1 MKRLVYFIITLLTCA
16 SCKERY
22 NITLPP
28 TQTGFLVVEGF
39 INTSGVTEIKL
50 SRTTLVDA
58 KNMQFEKNAVVR
70 IEADDNTI
78 FPLAEKDSGKYVSPT
93 LQLDLNK
100 KYRLNI
106 KTSEDKEYISS
117 YEAPII
123 TPSIDSIT
131 WIRYNDGIEIYV
143 NAIDRQ
149 NNTRYYR
156 WEYDET
162 WEFKSQY
169 ATQVYV
175 DFQRDQQGLLTA
187 TVKYR
192 DSVHNLPVDTLYT
205 CWQSKS
211 SSAIKIGSTEKLG
224 DSRVYSPV
232 IFYPR
237 GAWELSYLYSVLI
250 RQYGLTKE
258 GYEFYN
264 KIKKNTESLGTIF
277 DAQPSEIKGNIKNS
291 NDEEELVLGY
301 VGVNSVTEK
310 RVFISNK
317 DLEGWNYFSGCEQE
331 IIVMN
336 EREKLIEN
344 FYNDVKIPTVPLFMN
359 GALVAVKGA
368 SDVCVDCRLRG
379 TNIKPSFW
387 P

>member
-1 MKRLVYFIITLLTCA
+1 MYV

-28 TQTGFLVVEGF
+28 AQTGLLVVEGF

-58 KNMQFEKNAVVR
+58 RNMEFEKNAVVR

-78 FPLAEKDSGKYVSPT
+78 FPLTEMDSGKYVSPE

-100 KYRLNI
+100 KYRVNI
-106 KTSEDKEYISS
+106 KTTGNKEYVSS

-123 TPSIDSIT
+123 TPPIDSIT
-131 WIRYNDGIEIYV
+131 WIRYNDGVEIYV
-143 NAIDRQ
+143 NAVDKQ
-149 NNTRYYR
+149 NNTGYYR

-162 WEFKSQY
+162 WEFKSEY
-169 ATQVYV
+169 KTEIYI
-175 DFQRDQQGLLTA
+175 DFSRDQQGMINPKIKYWD
-187 TVKYR
+187 TVR
-192 DSVHNLPVDTLYT
+192 LSFADSLYT
-205 CWQSKS
+205 CWQARS
-211 SSAIKIGSTEKLG
+211 SSAIKIGNTEKLG
-224 DSRVYSPV
+224 TARVHSPV

-277 DAQPSEIKGNIKNS
+277 DAQPSEVKGNIKNS
-291 NDEEELVLGY
+291 ADEEELVLGY

-310 RVFISNK
+310 RVFISNQ
-317 DLEGWNYFSGCEQE
+317 DLDDWNYSSECEPE

-336 EREKLIEN
+336 QREDLIEH
-344 FYNDVKIPTVPLFMN
+344 FYNDVKMPTLPIYKDGM
-359 GALVAVKGA
+359 LVAVRGA
-368 SDVCVDCRLRG
+368 SDVCVDCRLKG
-379 TNIKPSFW
+379 SNIKPSFW